1 MGLWLSLIVLQRL
14 GQGEFEREQ
23 TSKFNEM
30 ISDILHIFSYL
41 PRYLNFIEHTSNIGW
56 KESQRAR
63 PIIID
68 PGFYHSKKSGVFW
81 AKERRSLPASFKL
94 FMGSTSVALT
104 RPFLEFCIWG
114 WDNLP
119 RTLLMYYTN
128 FLLSSEGY
136 FQTVVC
142 NNKDYQNTTVNHD
155 LHYTHWDTVLQQRAL
170 NLTVEDFH
178 DMVQSGAPFAR
189 EFREDDLVLDKI
201 DAELLGQTDGGLGL
215 KTREV
220 VKPTVAWKRLEKLMA
235 PPSNYNQGGA
245 GASATGGH
253 GLPPQLQPQSQPLS
267 NGSGGS
273 GSIRPGSMV
282 DRARQANV
290 AMPEAALKCPRCES
304 TNTKFCYFNNY
315 SLTQPR
321 HFCKTCRRYW
331 TRGGA
336 LRNVPV
342 GGGCRRNRRTKSS
355 SNNNS
360 STATSNNTSFSSAAS
375 GNASTISAILSSN
388 YGGTHENIL
397 SQILSPG
404 RLMNP
409 SYNHHLG
416 DLTDNTKTDNNMS
429 LLNYGGLSQ
438 DLRSIHM
445 GNPGGSLMSC
455 VDEWRT
461 ASHHQQPQILGG
473 GNLEDSNPNPSSN
486 GFYPCES
493 PRITS
498 ASISSALASQFSSV
512 KVEDNNPY
520 KWVNV
525 NGNCSSWTDLST
537 FGSSR

>member
-1 MGLWLSLIVLQRL
+1 MQA
-14 GQGEFEREQ
+14 QAQ
-23 TSKFNEM
+23 
-30 ISDILHIFSYL
+30 
-41 PRYLNFIEHTSNIGW
+41 
-56 KESQRAR
+56 
-63 PIIID
+63 
-68 PGFYHSKKSGVFW
+68 
-81 AKERRSLPASFKL
+81 
-94 FMGSTSVALT
+94 
-104 RPFLEFCIWG
+104 
-114 WDNLP
+114 
-119 RTLLMYYTN
+119 
-128 FLLSSEGY
+128 
-136 FQTVVC
+136 
-142 NNKDYQNTTVNHD
+142 
-155 LHYTHWDTVLQQRAL
+155 
-170 NLTVEDFH
+170 
-178 DMVQSGAPFAR
+178 
-189 EFREDDLVLDKI
+189 
-201 DAELLGQTDGGLGL
+201 
-215 KTREV
+215 
-220 VKPTVAWKRLEKLMA
+220 
-235 PPSNYNQGGA
+235 
-245 GASATGGH
+245 
-253 GLPPQLQPQSQPLS
+253 QPQS

-388 YGGTHENIL
+388 YGGSHENIL
-397 SQILSPG
+397 SQILSP
-404 RLMNP
+404 
-409 SYNHHLG
+409 
-416 DLTDNTKTDNNMS
+416 DNNMS

-445 GNPGGSLMSC
+445 GTSGGSLMSC

-461 ASHHQQPQILGG
+461 ASHHHQPQILGG
-473 GNLEDSNPNPSSN
+473 GNVEDSNPNPSSN
-486 GFYPCES
+486 GFYPFES

>member
-1 MGLWLSLIVLQRL
+1 MV
-14 GQGEFEREQ
+14 
-23 TSKFNEM
+23 
-30 ISDILHIFSYL
+30 FSSIQAYL
-41 PRYLNFIEHTSNIGW
+41 DSSNW
-56 KESQRAR
+56 
-63 PIIID
+63 
-68 PGFYHSKKSGVFW
+68 
-81 AKERRSLPASFKL
+81 
-94 FMGSTSVALT
+94 
-104 RPFLEFCIWG
+104 
-114 WDNLP
+114 
-119 RTLLMYYTN
+119 
-128 FLLSSEGY
+128 
-136 FQTVVC
+136 
-142 NNKDYQNTTVNHD
+142 
-155 LHYTHWDTVLQQRAL
+155 QQ
-170 NLTVEDFH
+170 
-178 DMVQSGAPFAR
+178 
-189 EFREDDLVLDKI
+189 
-201 DAELLGQTDGGLGL
+201 
-215 KTREV
+215 
-220 VKPTVAWKRLEKLMA
+220 A

-245 GASATGGH
+245 GDSATGGH
-253 GLPPQLQPQSQPLS
+253 GLRPQLQPQPQPLS

-342 GGGCRRNRRTKSS
+342 GGGCRRNRRTKSTS
-355 SNNNS
+355 SNNNNS

-388 YGGTHENIL
+388 YGGAHENIL

-404 RLMNP
+404 RLMTAN
-409 SYNHHLG
+409 YNHHHLG
-416 DLTDNTKTDNNMS
+416 DLTDNTKTDNNNNNMS

-445 GNPGGSLMSC
+445 GTSGGSLMSC

-461 ASHHQQPQILGG
+461 ASHYQQSQIMGG

-486 GFYPCES
+486 GLYPFES